1 MKSLLVV
8 LTLLF
13 AGSLVLTG
21 CNVFEGIDETETSDP
36 EVLLDDAE
44 LALRKDN
51 PAEAIS
57 LLRKALDHVPAD
69 GLLRS
74 RVEIKLATALL
85 AERDIDVLMLRRIAR
100 NFNREDASV
109 ASKWLPATKS
119 SATLGCKFPGAHDR
133 EEFDPVQGID
143 YERLNADP
151 SQDAIDET
159 QALLN
164 RVFSLE
170 ETTARIPFPCDT
182 QEDLN
187 QQIELLRQLGL
198 SDTEIAEAL
207 VNYAVVLSTRL
218 TIELVTIND
227 GEQARFFY
235 VDPPNG
241 SEYVSVCMNNVEVCE
256 KGDAIVNEN
265 LLRVGCTVRL
275 LESRARVLRSE
286 GTAAEVSEI
295 ASFWR
300 DRLVSGLDQPCYSVS
315 F

>member
-1 MKSLLVV
+1 MRSLLS
-8 LTLLF
+8 LLPLLLAGSLLF
-13 AGSLVLTG
+13 AG
-21 CNVFEGIDETETSDP
+21 CNVFEGIDKADTSDP
-36 EVLLDDAE
+36 EVLLEDGERALQDDAPE
-44 LALRKDN
+44 
-51 PAEAIS
+51 EAVTH
-57 LLRKALDHVPAD
+57 LRKALEHAPEE

-74 RVEIKLATALL
+74 RIEIKLATALL
-85 AERDIDVLMLRRIAR
+85 AERDIDVLMLRRIAH
-100 NFNREDASV
+100 NFNREDASM
-109 ASKWLPATKS
+109 ASKWLPANKT

-143 YERLNADP
+143 YERLNSDP

-187 QQIELLRQLGL
+187 QQIALLRQLGL
-198 SDTEIAEAL
+198 TNTEITEAL

-218 TIELVTIND
+218 TLELVTIND

-241 SEYVSVCMNNVEVCE
+241 AEYVSVCMNNVEVCE

-265 LLRVGCTVRL
+265 LLRIDCTVRL
-275 LESRARVLRSE
+275 LNSRARVLRSE

-300 DRLVSGLDQPCYSVS
+300 DRLVSGLDQPCYDVT